1 MVYFAEWKWCILPD
15 ENGVFYRMPENS
27 NRKPSISMEKLLTE
41 FHKSHFV
48 KFYFIFYL
56 VLKNVLHSVSPMF
69 APAMSGP

>member
-1 MVYFAEWKWCILPD
+1 
-15 ENGVFYRMPENS
+15 MPENS